1 MKSLLPDTLGFSL
14 YLSTFAGQWS
24 TLAGWTGTGAPVF
37 LSLHISEEFDETYC
51 RRAEDVCR
59 MLASRGFRVIAD
71 VSRKTMAQFDY
82 ADLTELANRLGLW
95 ALRIDY
101 GFDRNE
107 IAAIAEQMPIVLNA
121 STVTAED
128 AALIAARGREVYA
141 MHNFYP
147 RPETGLDEDYLLETT
162 RTLQSAGLKVLAF
175 IPGDEWLRGPVF
187 EGLPTLEAHRGMLPS
202 AAFADLSIRYGM
214 DGIFVA
220 DPGLSR
226 TEAERIRMFCQE
238 GVLCLPARLEE
249 AYSHLYDR
257 VLTCRTDSPKRLIR
271 ILESREYS
279 CKGQTVAPEN
289 CTDRSFGAIT
299 IDNENYGRYTG
310 EIQITRSDLKAD
322 SRVNVIG
329 RVPEAAC
336 SLLPLIGGGRRFMLV
351 RP

>member
-1 MKSLLPDTLGFSL
+1 MLPTPNSLGFSL
-14 YLSTFAGQWS
+14 YLSTFAGQWP

-37 LSLHISEEFDETYC
+37 LSLHISEEFDEAYC
-51 RRAEDVCR
+51 RRAEEVCCT
-59 MLASRGFRVIAD
+59 LASAGFRIIAD
-71 VSRKTMAQFDY
+71 VSRKTLVQFGCT
-82 ADLTELANRLGLW
+82 DLVELANRLGLW

-101 GFDRNE
+101 GFDRSE
-107 IAAIAEQMPIVLNA
+107 IIAMAEQMPIVLNA
-121 STVTAED
+121 STITAAD
-128 AALIAARGREVYA
+128 AAEIAGRGREVYA

-162 RTLQSAGLKVLAF
+162 QTLQSAGLKVLAF
-175 IPGDEWLRGPVF
+175 IPGDEWLRGPVC

-238 GVLCLPARLEE
+238 GVLCLPAQLEE
-249 AYSHLYDR
+249 EYSHLYDR
-257 VLTCRTDSPKRLIR
+257 VLTCRMDSPKRLIR

-279 CKGQTVAPEN
+279 CKGQAVVPEN
-289 CTDRSFGAIT
+289 CTDRSLGAIT

-310 EIQITRSDLKAD
+310 EMQIIRSDLKAD

-329 RVPEAAC
+329 RIPEAAC
-336 SLLPLIGGGRRFMLV
+336 CLLPLIGGGQKFMLV

>member
-1 MKSLLPDTLGFSL
+1 MLPLPNSLGFSL
-14 YLSTFAGQWS
+14 YLSTLAGQWS
-24 TLAGWTGTGAPVF
+24 TLAGWTGTGTPVF
-37 LSLHISEEFDETYC
+37 LSLHISEEFDATYC
-51 RRAEDVCR
+51 RRAEEVCR
-59 MLASRGFRVIAD
+59 MLASHGFRVIAD
-71 VSRKTMAQFDY
+71 VSRKTMEQFGC
-82 ADLTELANRLGLW
+82 ADLVELANRLELW

-101 GFDRNE
+101 GFTRNE
-107 IAAIAEQMPIVLNA
+107 ISAMAEKMPIVLNA

-128 AALIAARGREVYA
+128 AAVIAGRGREVYA

-147 RPETGLDEDYLLETT
+147 RPETGLDEDYLLATT

-202 AAFADLSIRYGM
+202 AAFADLAIRYGM

-226 TEAERIRMFCQE
+226 TEADRIRMFCQE
-238 GVLCLPARLEE
+238 GVLCLPVQLDEE
-249 AYSHLYDR
+249 YSHLYDR
-257 VLTCRTDSPKRLIR
+257 VLTCRIDSPKRLIR

-279 CKGQTVAPEN
+279 CKGQTVTPQN
-289 CTDRSFGAIT
+289 CTTRFLGAVT
-299 IDNENYGRYTG
+299 IDNEKYGRYTG
-310 EIQITRSDLKAD
+310 EIQITRSDLNAD

-336 SLLPLIGGGRRFMLV
+336 SLLPLIGGGQKFMFV

>member
-1 MKSLLPDTLGFSL
+1 MSPTPNLGFSL
-14 YLSTFAGQWS
+14 YLSTIAGQWP
-24 TLAGWTGTGAPVF
+24 TLAGWTGTGTPVF

-51 RRAEDVCR
+51 RRAEEVCR
-59 MLASRGFRVIAD
+59 MLASHGFRVIAD
-71 VSRKTMAQFDY
+71 VSRKTMDQFGCR
-82 ADLTELANRLGLW
+82 DLVELADRLGLW

-101 GFDRNE
+101 GFDRDE
-107 IAAIAEQMPIVLNA
+107 IAAMAEKMPIVLNA
-121 STVTAED
+121 STITAED
-128 AALIAARGREVYA
+128 ARFIAGQGREVYA

-202 AAFADLSIRYGM
+202 AAFADLAIRYGL

-220 DPGLSR
+220 DPGLSPV
-226 TEAERIRMFCQE
+226 EADRIRMFCRE

-249 AYSHLYDR
+249 GYSHLYDR

-271 ILESREYS
+271 VLESREYS
-279 CKGQTVAPEN
+279 CKGQTVAPDH
-289 CTDRSFGAIT
+289 CGTRVFGTVT

-329 RVPEAAC
+329 QIPEAAW
-336 SLLPLIGGGRRFMLV
+336 SLLPLIGGGRKFMLV